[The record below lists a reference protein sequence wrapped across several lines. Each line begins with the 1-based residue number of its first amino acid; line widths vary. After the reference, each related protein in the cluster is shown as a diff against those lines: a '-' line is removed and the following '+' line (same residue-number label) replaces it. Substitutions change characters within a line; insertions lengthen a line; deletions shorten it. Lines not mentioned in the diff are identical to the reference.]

1 MSTIAFDS
9 MTVGQRAFDPMAFDS
24 MSFRPKARAKRA
36 SAPAAHLRLT
46 RRGRV
51 VLTSLAAIPLVIGAL
66 AFAINGGN
74 AVATGQVASTSF
86 DYVTVEP
93 GQSLW
98 QVAERVAPSA
108 DLRDVVADIVHLNQ
122 LESTNLQPG
131 QKIAIPARYSH

>member
-1 MSTIAFDS
+1 MSTIA
-9 MTVGQRAFDPMAFDS
+9 MNQMAFGTT
-24 MSFRPKARAKRA
+24 ARADR
-36 SAPAAHLRLT
+36 APAVHLRLT

-51 VLTSLAAIPLVIGAL
+51 VLTSLAAVPLVIGAL
-66 AFAINGGN
+66 VFAINGGS

-98 QVAERVAPSA
+98 QLAETVAPSA
-108 DLRDVVADIVHLNQ
+108 DIRDVVADIVHLNR

-131 QKIAIPARYSH
+131 QKIAIPTQYSH

>member
-1 MSTIAFDS
+1 MSTIA
-9 MTVGQRAFDPMAFDS
+9 MNPMAFGTAAGVD
-24 MSFRPKARAKRA
+24 R
-36 SAPAAHLRLT
+36 APATHLRLT

-51 VLTSLAAIPLVIGAL
+51 VLTILAAVPLVIGAL
-66 AFAINGGN
+66 VFAINGGG

-98 QVAERVAPSA
+98 QLAETVAPSA

-131 QKIAIPARYSH
+131 QKIAIPTQYAH

>member
-1 MSTIAFDS
+1 MSTIAINS
-9 MTVGQRAFDPMAFDS
+9 MAVRPIAVNPMAFG
-24 MSFRPKARAKRA
+24 PTARANRA
-36 SAPAAHLRLT
+36 SAAPAAHLRLT

-51 VLTSLAAIPLVIGAL
+51 VLTSLAAIPLVIAAL
-66 AFAINGGN
+66 VFAVNGGS

-98 QVAERVAPSA
+98 QVAEHIAPSA
-108 DLRDVVADIVHLNQ
+108 DLRDVVADIVHLNR

-131 QKIAIPARYSH
+131 QKIAIPTQYSH